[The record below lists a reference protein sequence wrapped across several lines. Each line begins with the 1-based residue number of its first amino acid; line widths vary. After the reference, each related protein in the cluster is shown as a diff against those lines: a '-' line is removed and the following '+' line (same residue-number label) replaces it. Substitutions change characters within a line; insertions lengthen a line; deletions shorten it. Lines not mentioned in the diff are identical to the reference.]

1 MQECILF
8 NDFETKTTKLW
19 FPLSCISFHVEKYTD
34 EDRKSDQDTALVF
47 QSPAYKEY
55 CITGSN
61 GEPEFMF
68 ARLVEMYKPR
78 DVTVQQEM
86 EFRKSS
92 NV

>member
-19 FPLSCISFHVEKYTD
+19 FPLSCISFHVEKYTGP
-34 EDRKSDQDTALVF
+34 DRKSDQDTALVF

-68 ARLVEMYKPR
+68 NELVEMFDPR

-86 EFRKSS
+86 YIGKLP